1 MSDEPAS
8 GRARGRG
15 GRGRGKPQQQK
26 APGAAQ
32 QQAPGPAQ
40 PAPRPAQQPAPGPA
54 RPAQQPAAGRAQPA
68 PGPAQQPTPGP
79 ARAAPGPAQQQAAAG
94 PAQQQAA
101 PPAREG
107 AGPGPAV
114 GRGRTRGPQ
123 RPQQVEQIAAPAT
136 VVQMPPAEPPVTS
149 GRGVHR
155 GGGRERP
162 SGSGDVPLE
171 EMARMGLETTH
182 RRRQPFEKYIEVPYK
197 DEGKET
203 HGKYG
208 QVIELYT
215 NYFQVTLPSEFK
227 IWQYHVNFNPE
238 VESIR
243 VKFGLIASLELVT
256 GAVKCFDGGILY
268 LCKLLP
274 NEVTECFAT
283 RTYDNAVIRIEL
295 KRVAEVF
302 ANTPQYI
309 QIVNLL
315 FKKVLM
321 AMGMKLIRDHYFN
334 PSQTVKIQKHKL
346 EVMPGFATSI
356 LRYEAG
362 NLLGVD
368 IVHKILRIDTF
379 LDCLYNLYYSFQKED
394 LKAFHAA
401 AIKNFVGTIVM
412 TKHNNTTY
420 RVDDIDWEGRPTSTF
435 EKGGVQISYI
445 DYFKQR
451 WNITIIDENQPL
463 LVVKP
468 TERDRRRGEK
478 RNLYLL
484 PELCTITGLSEEV
497 RSDFNVMKD
506 LAIHTRVGPE
516 GRLNTLED
524 FLEKINANPRVRE
537 ILGPWQTKF
546 DDKPLRIP
554 ARQFPAENLLL
565 KNAQGEIM
573 KISYDIK
580 DADWSRNMR
589 NCRLL
594 NAVNIIQWVLIY
606 PEKLSGPA
614 NDLADCL
621 SRVGGGMGM
630 KIAEPTRVELRNDR
644 NDSYL
649 QAIRQNLTDNVQ
661 IIVAVAPNNK
671 KDRYDAIKKC
681 CCIDNPVPSQVVLQ
695 RTLTKKQGLMSI
707 AMKIAIQMNCK
718 MGGEAWGVEI
728 PLEGVMIIGIDS
740 YHDSANK
747 GQSVGALVASL
758 NKQCTRYYSMTEDH
772 PRGNDALNSLTTLLA
787 VALKKYYEINR
798 ALPKRLVFYRDGV
811 GDGQLEFVYKHE
823 CEQVHAAFSSVGG
836 VDYKPSFAFVI
847 VKKRI
852 NTRLF
857 AHNNNQVS
865 NPLPGTLVD
874 SHITKPDWYD
884 FFLVSQSVRQGTVS
898 PTSYNVIYDKTGLQA
913 DHMQRLTYKLTHM
926 YFNWQGTI
934 RVPAPCQYAHKLAF
948 LQGQSLHRPFS
959 ALLADKLFYL

>member
-1 MSDEPAS
+1 MSDEPVS

-15 GRGRGKPQQQK
+15 GRGRGKPQEQK

-32 QQAPGPAQ
+32 QPAPGPAQ
-40 PAPRPAQQPAPGPA
+40 P
-54 RPAQQPAAGRAQPA
+54 
-68 PGPAQQPTPGP
+68 T
-79 ARAAPGPAQQQAAAG
+79 PGPAQQQAA
-94 PAQQQAA
+94 QL
-101 PPAREG
+101 AREG

-114 GRGRTRGPQ
+114 GRGRARGPQ

-136 VVQMPPAEPPVTS
+136 VVQMPLAEPPVTS

-162 SGSGDVPLE
+162 SGSGDAPVQ
-171 EMARMGLETTH
+171 EMARMGLEATY
-182 RRRQPFEKYIEVPYK
+182 RRRQPFEKYIEVAYK
-197 DEGKET
+197 DGGKNS
-203 HGKYG
+203 HGNYG
-208 QVIELYT
+208 QVVELLT
-215 NYFQVTLPSEFK
+215 NYFEVTLPSEFK

-238 VESIR
+238 VESVR
-243 VKFGLIASLELVT
+243 VKFALIANLELVT

-283 RTYDNAVIRIEL
+283 RSYDNAVIKIEL

-321 AMGMKLIRDHYFN
+321 AMGYKLIRDHYFN
-334 PSQTVKIQKHKL
+334 PALTVKILKHKL

-379 LDCLYNLYYSFQKED
+379 LDCLYNLSRPFQKED
-394 LKAFHAA
+394 LKFFHAA

-412 TKHNNTTY
+412 TRYNNATY
-420 RVDDIDWEGRPTSTF
+420 RVDDIDWESRPTSTF
-435 EKGGVQISYI
+435 EKGGVQMTYI
-445 DYFKQR
+445 DYFNQR
-451 WNITIIDENQPL
+451 YGLSIEDEDQPL

-468 TERDRRRGEK
+468 TERDRRRGER
-478 RNLYLL
+478 RNLYLV

-516 GRLNTLED
+516 VRLKTLED
-524 FLEKINANPRVRE
+524 FLKDINANSKVMD

-546 DDKPLRIP
+546 DASPLRIP
-554 ARQFPAENLLL
+554 ARQFEPEKLTLRNP
-565 KNAQGEIM
+565 KGEIT

-594 NAVNIIQWVLIY
+594 NAVSISQWVLIY
-606 PEKLSGPA
+606 PQKLFGPA

-630 KIAEPTRVELRNDR
+630 RIAEPTRVELHNDR

-649 QAIRQNLTDNVQ
+649 QAIRQNLTPNVQ

-695 RTLTKKQGLMSI
+695 RTLAKKQGLMSV
-707 AMKIAIQMNCK
+707 ATKIAIQMNCK
-718 MGGEAWGVEI
+718 MGGEVWGVEI
-728 PLEGVMIIGIDS
+728 PMKFAMIVGIDS

-758 NKQCTRYYSMTEDH
+758 NKECTRYYSMTEDH

-787 VALKKYYEINR
+787 VALRKYHDINK
-798 ALPKRLVFYRDGV
+798 ALPQKLVFYRDGV

-836 VDYKPSFAFVI
+836 VDYKPNFAFII

-865 NPLPGTLVD
+865 NPPPGTLVD
-874 SHITKPDWYD
+874 SRVTKPDWYD

-913 DHMQRLTYKLTHM
+913 DHMQQLTYKLTHM